1 MLYNIFMKIISLNL
15 SIKNLDF
22 EKVANFLD
30 REKAD
35 FVCFQEVNLTN
46 FDFAEKINSA
56 MNDSFKY
63 IATEKVEDYTTST
76 GESYFQGQSFL
87 SKIPIF
93 SQKINLVRAGQDK
106 HNRIC
111 QMIEVD
117 IGGRKVKIANCHFAN
132 NAENPTQL
140 QEILGL
146 DPDMIIGDF
155 NMKKSIIIEMRN
167 LWVGYKLL
175 AEDFDYVSFPSSQE
189 FSQIDHCLYS
199 HDFELKSFRFAEGL
213 SDHNAIILEFDI

>member
-1 MLYNIFMKIISLNL
+1 MKIISLNL

-22 EKVANFLD
+22 KNVADFLD
-30 REKAD
+30 QEKAD

-46 FDFAEKINSA
+46 FDLAEKINSA

-76 GESYFQGQSFL
+76 GESYSQGQSFL

-111 QMIEVD
+111 QIIEDD

-132 NAENPTQL
+132 NAENSAQL
-140 QEILGL
+140 REILDL

-155 NMKKSIIIEMRN
+155 NMKKSTIIEMRN
-167 LWVGYKLL
+167 LWADYKLL
-175 AEDFDYVSFPSSQE
+175 AEDFDYVSFPPSQE

-213 SDHNAIILEFDI
+213 SDHNAIILEFEI

>member
-46 FDFAEKINSA
+46 FDINSA
-56 MNDSFKY
+56 MSDSFKF

-76 GESYFQGQSFL
+76 GESYSQGQSFL

-111 QMIEVD
+111 QMIEVEID
-117 IGGRKVKIANCHFAN
+117 GRKVKIANCHFAN
-132 NAENPTQL
+132 NAENPAQL
-140 QEILGL
+140 RKILDL

-155 NMKKSIIIEMRN
+155 NMKKSTIIEMRN
-167 LWVGYKLL
+167 LWAGYKLL
-175 AEDFDYVSFPSSQE
+175 AEDFDYVSFPSSKE
-189 FSQIDHCLYS
+189 FYQIDHCLYRRN
-199 HDFELKSFRFAEGL
+199 FELKSFRFAEGL
-213 SDHNAIILEFDI
+213 SDHNAIILEFEI